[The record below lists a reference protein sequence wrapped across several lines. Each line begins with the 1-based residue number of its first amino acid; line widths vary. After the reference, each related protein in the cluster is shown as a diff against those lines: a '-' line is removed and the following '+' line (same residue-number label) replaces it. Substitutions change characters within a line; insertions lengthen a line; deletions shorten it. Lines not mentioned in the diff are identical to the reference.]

1 MDNIIKYIGIDWG
14 EKRIGLALA
23 DSEIKIATPFKTV
36 KNIDEVKRTINNEQ
50 IDVIVAGKPISI
62 TDCKLQITNKKF
74 NEFLQSL
81 KNKINLPIELV
92 DERLSSKAADA
103 LVGSKKAK
111 ASKDAIAAMLILQLY
126 LDKIF

>member
-23 DSEIKIATPFKTV
+23 DSEVKIATPFKTV